1 MRNDHYFMRLD
12 SLDASIRT
20 WLAMMYLIQ
29 VAAKIWLCPQATGC
43 NRSSFPP
50 NLLPEL
56 PFGHPAEHQLLS
68 TAHLPG
74 LESRQ
79 RAGALWAVAR
89 LAWRQGSP
97 ARDFHQISETTE
109 LQIHINPS
117 TSRIWRWE
125 GGKKVSICVCVYIYV
140 CVWKI
145 IDMFDIACVHIFQNS
160 LGSAATACH
169 GRFLLL
175 TGKYLARDVRGFKPM

>member
-125 GGKKVSICVCVYIYV
+125 GEKKLVYVYVYICVCVKNHWHV
-140 CVWKI
+140 WHRLCPHLPEQLGLCGHCVSW
-145 IDMFDIACVHIFQNS
+145 
-160 LGSAATACH
+160 T
-169 GRFLLL
+169 LLASDWEIPCQ
-175 TGKYLARDVRGFKPM
+175 GCQGF